1 MVDYS
6 PQIALAKRLV
16 RAKGRQVTLQR
27 LSRVA
32 TDPAKPWRASDQSVL
47 DAEAPLTVVA
57 VPPSSASSLGLRWD
71 DADPSKSLEQIL
83 IAEVGETHPEE
94 LGSFDRV
101 LDSDGSVWRI
111 NFVEQLRP
119 AEQSILYF
127 LGVAR

>member
-1 MVDYS
+1 MADYS

-16 RAKGRQVTLQR
+16 RAKGRAVTLQR

-47 DAEAPLTVVA
+47 DATASVSVVA
-57 VPPSSASSLGLRWD
+57 VPPSSASSLGLAWKE
-71 DADPSKSLEQIL
+71 ADPSKSLEQIL
-83 IAEVGETHPEE
+83 IAEVGETNAEE
-94 LGSFDRV
+94 LGTFERV

-119 AEQSILYF
+119 AEQTILYF
-127 LGVAR
+127 FGVAR